1 MAKVEYVD
9 IVPSEE
15 ELYWSCLT
23 PQDRFTHARIT
34 KKVILISRKKKKG
47 ISVRSLLPQIAEAW
61 GLLGNGVPAVYGDG
75 IYGDVFFGDEAGT
88 GGKNEWSDAGAEMGL
103 NGYRLYVQDKTIR
116 IINDMEGDA
125 VPALLHQSWVGNLK
139 IEAPATELKIT
150 QLHPRA
156 YWVSKKVYGKKGM
169 YVPVEI
175 TEDFALPLEIKLNYK
190 SELESVGE
198 GSFAKFYAT
207 VWHSFQGSDIMTNLE
222 INLDLVADWKE
233 ATATLTSLAGYVVG
247 YSLFFHLYNV
257 QGDLYVD
264 NIKAIHSGQNW
275 VRDPYCKDINQGFTR
290 AFYQIPKH
298 WVAVTLPSGATY
310 DSIYKDF

>member
-47 ISVRSLLPQIAEAW
+47 ISARSLLPQIAEAW
-61 GLLGNGVPAVYGDG
+61 NVLTEEEKTN
-75 IYGDVFFGDEAGT
+75 
-88 GGKNEWSDAGAEMGL
+88 WSNAGAEMGL

-125 VPALLHQSWVGNLK
+125 VPSLLHQSWVGNLK
-139 IEAPATELKIT
+139 IKAPATELKIT

-175 TEDFALPLEIKLNYK
+175 TEDFALPFEIKLNYK

-233 ATATLTSLAGYVVG
+233 ATATLTSVAGYVVG

-275 VRDPYCKDINQGFTR
+275 VRDPYCKDILQGFTR

-298 WVAVTLPSGATY
+298 WVAVTMPSGSSY